1 MNLSKKFFTL
11 LMLVMA
17 SITGFSQT
25 KVNLA
30 LHNPLTTPVGS
41 TFNWYSA
48 TPVSTSTILS
58 PSLIAA
64 APAGTYYGAYTD
76 NASSPCYSPA
86 VKVDVVT
93 NICPATTA
101 DITAKLPAGS
111 TMEWHTTATPSTSDL
126 VTNTAALTVGAGT
139 YIAYNN
145 VAGVYTY
152 ANEVAIVTIIPT
164 LAAPTATSGGD
175 QIACETSP
183 IQTLTATA
191 TGNTVTWYNAASGG
205 SVVASPTLS
214 ATGTITYYAQNS
226 DPSYCPST
234 TRTAVT
240 LTINPKITFTATPT
254 QITCNGG
261 TGSVVLASSGGTGTL
276 TYSGDAT
283 TALTAG
289 TYNYTVTDANG
300 CTATASA
307 TINAAPSAI
316 TFTATPT
323 QITCNGGTGSVV
335 LAGLPSGAW
344 TINQSGTAA
353 TTYSSNTSSYT
364 VSGLTGGTYA
374 FTVTSAAGCISTSTS
389 NVVLINAI
397 CAIADVYPTQT
408 PSTTLPTTVGN
419 VTDASGTGTD
429 TINGVAV
436 TTLNTDVTPVTAGP
450 LSIDKEGVLTLAAST
465 PSGSY
470 PITYTI
476 CEVDP
481 TTGLAVSPANCSTVT
496 DTIIVLSPIVANI
509 DTATVPAGGTV
520 SNVVSNDT
528 LNGQPAVIGN
538 NVNLTGASVP
548 AGLTLNPD
556 GTITIGT
563 TTPSGS
569 YPITYTICEII
580 PVGGAAVSPANCS
593 TVTNTII
600 VLSPIVANVD
610 TATVPAGGTVPNVV
624 SNDTLNGQPA
634 VIGNNVNLT
643 GASVP
648 AGLTLNPDG
657 TITVDPFAV
666 SGTYTV
672 VYTICEIGAVPANCA
687 TATATVKVTVI
698 QANPDVYS
706 VLPGTNTQNVIIND
720 TLNGSPTAIGIGA
733 GQVTLTST
741 PKGPLTMNP
750 DGTIAVVVNTPAG
763 TYPIN
768 YTICEA
774 NKPANCSTTTATVTV
789 NAEPSIKVIKTGV
802 LNDLNSDGFQEIG
815 ETITY
820 SFAITNTGNVPLTNV
835 VVTDPLPGIAMT
847 GTPISL
853 AIGETNKIEFQGV
866 YTLTKEDMIRGSV
879 ANQATVFGTPPSGP
893 KVSALSSDS
902 DDVNPKP
909 TVKDVKGCVIE
920 VFNAVS
926 PNQVFYIRGLE
937 CYPDNT
943 VEIYNRWGV
952 LVFERSGYNN
962 SDRAFIGNSE
972 GRVTVKQSEE
982 LPTGTY
988 FYIFKYKDTDS
999 NAHEK
1004 AGYLYLNR

>member
-476 CEVDP
+476 CE
-481 TTGLAVSPANCSTVT
+481 
-496 DTIIVLSPIVANI
+496 
-509 DTATVPAGGTV
+509 
-520 SNVVSNDT
+520 
-528 LNGQPAVIGN
+528 
-538 NVNLTGASVP
+538 
-548 AGLTLNPD
+548 
-556 GTITIGT
+556 
-563 TTPSGS
+563 
-569 YPITYTICEII
+569 II

-982 LPTGTY
+982 LPAGTY